1 MRCEL
6 CDRKLVTKRLTQA
19 FDPTLPE
26 VVVDGLERATCPEHG
41 DAGSVWPK
49 ANGLLELVIGARL
62 NKHSR
67 LVPDEVVFLRKLSG
81 LKAIEL
87 AEILGVGAVQV
98 SRWGNGAQPISALAD
113 RLLRMVIATRCEYP
127 APDLRAIDAKRAEPL
142 ALSVELGRKGWRIV
156 EPKEPKSR
164 SKVAA

>member
-6 CDRKLVTKRLTQA
+6 CDTKLTTERMSQA
-19 FDPTLPE
+19 FDPALPG
-26 VVVDGLERATCPEHG
+26 VIVDGLERATCPVHG

-49 ANGLLELVIGARL
+49 ANDLLELVLGALL
-62 NKHSR
+62 NKPAR

-98 SRWGNGAQPISALAD
+98 SRWENGAQPISALAD
-113 RLLRMVIATRCEYP
+113 RLLRMVVATRSEYP
-127 APDLRAIDAKRAEPL
+127 APDLRAIDNKRSEPL
-142 ALSVELGRKGWRIV
+142 SMRVELGRKGWRIV
-156 EPKEPKSR
+156 EPKTKAR
-164 SKVAA
+164 SNAAA